1 MLESIVDYDNVLTSP
16 PQESRLLK
24 PPRLPSGSH
33 RHPPGH
39 YDEMRRLFGGIC
51 EAAIDRLTRSRF
63 ADFPDMS
70 TSVDLMALVNAVG
83 LRLADGWIVMKHR
96 RQLENAS
103 PASSGSRQEQTEAS
117 ASLTSKRDAPWKS
130 AMRSLEKKKVYS

>member
-1 MLESIVDYDNVLTSP
+1 
-16 PQESRLLK
+16 
-24 PPRLPSGSH
+24 
-33 RHPPGH
+33 
-39 YDEMRRLFGGIC
+39 
-51 EAAIDRLTRSRF
+51 
-63 ADFPDMS
+63 MS

-130 AMRSLEKKKVYS
+130 AMRSLEKKKSLLVINALLVSVALPHGRMLHIARIHDDRLTNVSERVHGLQTV